1 MKKITILF
9 LIMLVDLGVL
19 HAQSSQKTKVITDY
33 FDTYNNHQVDS
44 LMIMVSSDFKMYSVS
59 HDTTTLDINGKEALR
74 KWLSGYFNDL
84 PNVSSSTSGIN
95 VSGNYVSFI
104 ETAHW
109 GENKSQ
115 SSLAVYEIENGKIRR
130 VWYYY

>member
-1 MKKITILF
+1 MKKITLLLLMIVVGF
-9 LIMLVDLGVL
+9 HIS
-19 HAQSSQKTKVITDY
+19 HAQSSQKIKVITDY
-33 FDTYNNHQVDS
+33 FDSYNSHQVDS
-44 LMIMVSSDFKMYSVS
+44 LMTMISADFKMYSVS
-59 HDTTTLDINGKEALR
+59 QDTTTLDISGREALR
-74 KWLSGYFNDL
+74 EWLGGYFNEL
-84 PNVSSSTSGIN
+84 SNVSSSTNGVN

-115 SSLAVYEIENGKIRR
+115 SSLAVYEVVNGKIRR

>member
-1 MKKITILF
+1 MIVVGFHIS
-9 LIMLVDLGVL
+9 
-19 HAQSSQKTKVITDY
+19 HAQSSQKIKVITDY
-33 FDTYNNHQVDS
+33 FDTYNSHQVDS
-44 LMIMVSSDFKMYSVS
+44 LMTMISADFKMYSVS
-59 HDTTTLDINGKEALR
+59 QDTTTLDISGREALR
-74 KWLSGYFNDL
+74 EWFVGYFNEL
-84 PNVSSSTSGIN
+84 SNVSSSTNGVN

-115 SSLAVYEIENGKIRR
+115 SSLAVYEVVNGKIRR

>member
-1 MKKITILF
+1 M
-9 LIMLVDLGVL
+9 VVGVHVS

-33 FDTYNNHQVDS
+33 FDIYNSHQVDS
-44 LMIMVSSDFKMYSVS
+44 LLTMIAEDFKMYSVS
-59 HDTTTLDINGKEALR
+59 QDTTTLDINGKEALR

-84 PNVSSSTSGIN
+84 PNVSSSISGGN

-109 GENKSQ
+109 GENRSQ
-115 SSLAVYEIENGKIRR
+115 SSLAVYEVVNGKIRR
-130 VWYYY
+130 AWYYY